1 MKAPEILF
9 VTKPLV
15 PPWADSGRLLPYLVA
30 KNLGDLIVSVMV
42 PAGQPVD
49 LPNVV
54 CDQVY
59 ASGQAFSV
67 PGGDKLRLMVRL
79 MGLPTPPVV
88 HFFFSPN
95 RPTSMAA
102 RLVAR
107 RHRGVDMVQTIMSLP
122 MKDRDLAEGIFADT
136 VIVWSE
142 YARQRVADIVTARG
156 MSADVIHI
164 RPGIEPID
172 PIGEAQR
179 RFVRTGFGLPPDGR
193 IVLYAG
199 DLEFSSGAT
208 VTARAIR
215 LLADRLRAV
224 FVFAC
229 RPKTP
234 AASRVLKRI
243 EAELAL
249 DVSAGRVRFM
259 GQVGNFRDLLSCVD
273 CQVLPVET
281 TYAKTDIPL
290 VVLEGL
296 SAGVPAIVGTGTP
309 MDELVAA
316 GAVSG
321 VVPGDSQALADAL
334 ESLFEPGGNSDTIAQ
349 AGRRYVIANHGAQ
362 AMAQSHALIYRRL
375 LGRR

>member
-1 MKAPEILF
+1 MKAPGILF
-9 VTKPLV
+9 VTKPLAA
-15 PPWADSGRLLPYLVA
+15 PWADSGRLLPYLVA
-30 KNLGDLIVSVMV
+30 KNLADLRISVMV

-54 CDQVY
+54 SEEVY

-67 PGGDKLRLMVRL
+67 PGGDKLRLMARL
-79 MGLPTPPVV
+79 MGRATPPVV

-107 RHRGVDMVQTIMSLP
+107 RHRGVHMIQTIMSLP
-122 MKDRDLAEGIFADT
+122 MKDRDLVEGIFADT
-136 VIVWSE
+136 VVVWSE
-142 YARQRVADIVTARG
+142 HARRRVADIVAARG
-156 MSADVIHI
+156 LSSDVVHI
-164 RPGIEPID
+164 RPGIEPIE
-172 PIGEAQR
+172 PIGEAHR
-179 RFVRTGFGLPPDGR
+179 RFLRTGFGLPPDGR
-193 IVLYAG
+193 IILYAG
-199 DLEFSSGAT
+199 DLEFSTGAT
-208 VTARAIR
+208 VTAAAVRM
-215 LLADRLRAV
+215 LADRMRAV

-243 EAELAL
+243 EADLA
-249 DVSAGRVRFM
+249 VEASAGRVRFM

-309 MDELVAA
+309 MDELVACGAAA
-316 GAVSG
+316 GVT
-321 VVPGDSQALADAL
+321 PGDPRALADAV
-334 ESLFEPGGNSDTIAQ
+334 EGVFGSGGNCDTLAK
-349 AGRRYVIANHGAQ
+349 AGRRYVLANHGAQ
-362 AMAQSHALIYRRL
+362 AMAQAHAVIYRRL
-375 LGRR
+375 AG